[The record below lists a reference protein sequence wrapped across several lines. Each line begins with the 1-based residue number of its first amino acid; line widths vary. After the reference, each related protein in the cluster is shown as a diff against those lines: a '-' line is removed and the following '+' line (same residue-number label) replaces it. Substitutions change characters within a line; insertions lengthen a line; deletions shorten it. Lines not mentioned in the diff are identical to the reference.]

1 MKIQYILKSANHLI
15 NLQFKC
21 YSVNIQQAVKYTT
34 VVTDSFYYP
43 ITVNSELL
51 RTEFENE
58 FQGFK
63 HYEIK
68 LSMFT
73 EPYTFDVDKADR
85 DKQMEETE
93 VQCDSLLKEKF
104 SD

>member
-1 MKIQYILKSANHLI
+1 
-15 NLQFKC
+15 
-21 YSVNIQQAVKYTT
+21 
-34 VVTDSFYYP
+34 
-43 ITVNSELL
+43 
-51 RTEFENE
+51 
-58 FQGFK
+58 
-63 HYEIK
+63 
-68 LSMFT
+68 MFT

>member
-1 MKIQYILKSANHLI
+1 MNFHIP
-15 NLQFKC
+15 
-21 YSVNIQQAVKYTT
+21 VN
-34 VVTDSFYYP
+34 
-43 ITVNSELL
+43 VNTGLP
-51 RTEFENE
+51 RPEFWNE

-68 LSMFT
+68 LSMVT
-73 EPYTFDVDKADR
+73 EPYTFDVDEAGR

-104 SD
+104 SNWVPHFCTYWSV

>member
-1 MKIQYILKSANHLI
+1 MNFHIL
-15 NLQFKC
+15 
-21 YSVNIQQAVKYTT
+21 VN
-34 VVTDSFYYP
+34 
-43 ITVNSELL
+43 VNTGLP
-51 RTEFENE
+51 RPEFWNE
-58 FQGFK
+58 FWGFK

-73 EPYTFDVDKADR
+73 EPYTFDIDKADS

-104 SD
+104 SDLSATFSYILICIAVSKFI

>member
-1 MKIQYILKSANHLI
+1 
-15 NLQFKC
+15 
-21 YSVNIQQAVKYTT
+21 
-34 VVTDSFYYP
+34 VTDSFYFP
-43 ITVNSELL
+43 ITLNTGLL

-63 HYEIK
+63 HYEIRI
-68 LSMFT
+68 SMFT
-73 EPYTFDVDKADR
+73 EPYTSDIDKTDR